1 MYLIE
6 RVKSGRFKAGNF
18 NLMSLEFELRDENPI
33 QTRDLYKVK
42 SWIWKKKLICPPFDV
57 LNINFRNLYKKVYT
71 IYFVL

>member
-42 SWIWKKKLICPPFDV
+42 S
-57 LNINFRNLYKKVYT
+57 
-71 IYFVL
+71 